1 MNALQKIKINKE
13 EIFFRPHPNQSYYD
27 SEKNWLGCGGLQKNI
42 LHSEEFDI
50 LQIISETK
58 LGIFDLSSTI
68 IEAAEL
74 GIDILFSSIN
84 KPHKLQG
91 LPMFNHFSNSR
102 ELDHKLK
109 KWISGCSY
117 KFSKKVIDYFSA
129 NNGNKDKFNII
140 FKEVFNNS

>member
-1 MNALQKIKINKE
+1 MVRLWRFA
-13 EIFFRPHPNQSYYD
+13 
-27 SEKNWLGCGGLQKNI
+27 KNI

-91 LPMFNHFSNSR
+91 LQC
-102 ELDHKLK
+102 L
-109 KWISGCSY
+109 
-117 KFSKKVIDYFSA
+117 
-129 NNGNKDKFNII
+129 II
-140 FKEVFNNS
+140 FLIQEN

>member
-1 MNALQKIKINKE
+1 M
-13 EIFFRPHPNQSYYD
+13 
-27 SEKNWLGCGGLQKNI
+27 QKNI